1 MTVESSDDRE
11 IVLIVTNITHQAR
24 GRKERFLYTLLPP
37 SSEIGN
43 PKRNKRKQMPE
54 ADKHAESRKKH
65 AKKKEEKGSSV
76 LPRLKDP
83 VDVLYAMPCDS

>member
-1 MTVESSDDRE
+1 
-11 IVLIVTNITHQAR
+11 
-24 GRKERFLYTLLPP
+24 
-37 SSEIGN
+37 
-43 PKRNKRKQMPE
+43 MPE